1 MMPFENGLFA
11 SFSHLRQF
19 ERVPMGL
26 NPGPRNGKAFRVPHG
41 RWNHGKSSGPRQTES
56 DCASFVRGRR

>member
-11 SFSHLRQF
+11 SFSRLRQF

-26 NPGPRNGKAFRVPHG
+26 NPGRNGKAFRVPHG
-41 RWNHGKSSGPRQTES
+41 HDSRKLPPLSK
-56 DCASFVRGRR
+56 